1 MYRRLLPYLRP
12 HAWRMSA
19 TMASNVVAAMLDA
32 FTLALLIPFLNIL
45 FDQPPISLKAGWVSD
60 LLNAT
65 VGALLDPA
73 DKMGSLRAVIFI
85 VVATM
90 LVKNLLVWLSASLG
104 ATLQEYVTRDLRNA
118 VYRHLVKLPLG
129 YFTRMK
135 SGQILSRIINDT
147 AETRLV
153 LTHLMTHSL
162 RSIAL
167 VLSYLAFLVGIS
179 WKLTLIALFVA
190 PVLIGA
196 MQPMLR
202 KLRKGARRRGAV
214 HGEMTSVVQETVG
227 GIRLVK
233 SFGAERY
240 EEARFLAAS
249 GSYASSTIKLTRL
262 AYLAPPLTEVIG
274 TIMALFLLWIGAQE
288 VLLHRTMSG
297 ADLIAFLMFVLRLL
311 SPLKQLSQA
320 PTIAQS
326 SLASA
331 ERLFDVLDAPAETE
345 LDEGHATTA
354 KFEREVAFERVSF
367 AYDGEAV
374 LQNVSFAA
382 PKGSVVA
389 LVGPS
394 GAGKTT
400 MVDLIPRFY
409 QPDRGRIT
417 IDGVDTREIRLDALR
432 SLMGIVG
439 QDTVLFNDTVRSNI
453 AYGAPGQFPDERI
466 EEAAKAA
473 NAHDF
478 ISELPEGYETLLG
491 ERGTR
496 LSGGQRQR
504 IAIARALL
512 HDPPILILDEA
523 TSALDTE
530 SERLVQEAIERLLAG
545 RTVFVIAHRLS
556 TIVHADI
563 ILVLDRG
570 VVVERGTHTELMAKK
585 GIYNRLYSL
594 QFRDPEVVG
603 AGVEVVV

>member
-1 MYRRLLPYLRP
+1 VYRRLLPYLRP
-12 HAWRMSA
+12 HAWRMGA
-19 TMASNVVAAMLDA
+19 TMFCNIAAALLDA
-32 FTLALLIPFLNIL
+32 FSLALLIPFLNIL
-45 FDQPPISLKAGWVSD
+45 FDQPPLSLKAGWVSD

-73 DKMGSLRAVIFI
+73 DKMGSLRQVILL
-85 VVATM
+85 VVGAM
-90 LVKNLLVWLSASLG
+90 LVKNMLVWVSASLG
-104 ATLQEYVTRDLRNA
+104 ASLQEYVTRDLRNA
-118 VYRHLVKLPLG
+118 LYRHLVKLPLG

-135 SGQILSRIINDT
+135 SGQILSRVINDT

-162 RSIAL
+162 QSIAMI
-167 VLSYLAFLVGIS
+167 VAYVAFLVGIS

-202 KLRKGARRRGAV
+202 KLRKGARRRGNV

-233 SFGAERY
+233 SFGAEGY
-240 EEARFLAAS
+240 EEGRFYEAS
-249 GSYASSTIKLTRL
+249 GKYAASTIKLTRL
-262 AYLAPPLTEVIG
+262 AYLAPPLAEVVG

-297 ADLIAFLMFVLRLL
+297 ADLIAFLMYVLRLL
-311 SPLKQLSQA
+311 HPLKQLSQA

-331 ERLFDVLDAPAETE
+331 ERLFDVLDAPAETQ
-345 LDEGHATTA
+345 LDKGTVTSAR
-354 KFEREVAFERVSF
+354 FEREVAFEGVSF
-367 AYDGEAV
+367 AYDGDPV
-374 LQNVSFAA
+374 LQNVSLTA

-417 IDGVDTREIRLDALR
+417 IDGVDTREIQLDALR

-453 AYGAPGQFPDERI
+453 AYGAPGRFADERI
-466 EEAAKAA
+466 EEAARAA
-473 NAHDF
+473 NAHEF
-478 ISELPEGYETLLG
+478 IQELPEGYDTLLG

-530 SERLVQEAIERLLAG
+530 SERLVQEAIERLLEG

-563 ILVLDRG
+563 ILVMDRG
-570 VVVERGTHTELMAKK
+570 VVVERGTHTELMEKK
-585 GIYNRLYSL
+585 GVYNRLYSL
-594 QFRDPEVVG
+594 QFREPDALPAGIG
-603 AGVEVVV
+603 ADA

>member
-1 MYRRLLPYLRP
+1 MG
-12 HAWRMSA
+12 A
-19 TMASNVVAAMLDA
+19 TMVCNIAAALLDA
-32 FTLALLIPFLNIL
+32 FSLALLIPFLNIL

-65 VGALLDPA
+65 VGALLDPT
-73 DKMGSLRAVIFI
+73 DKMGSLRHVILL
-85 VVATM
+85 VVAAM
-90 LVKNLLVWLSASLG
+90 LVKNLLVWVSASLG
-104 ATLQEYVTRDLRNA
+104 ASLQEYVTRDLRNA
-118 VYRHLVKLPLG
+118 LYRHLVKLPLG

-135 SGQILSRIINDT
+135 SGQILSRVINDT
-147 AETRLV
+147 AETRLI
-153 LTHLMTHSL
+153 LTHLMTNSL
-162 RSIAL
+162 QSIAM
-167 VLSYLAFLVGIS
+167 VLSYVAFLVGIS
-179 WKLTLIALFVA
+179 WKLTLIALLVA
-190 PVLIGA
+190 PILIGA

-202 KLRKGARRRGAV
+202 KLRKGARRRGNV

-233 SFGAERY
+233 SFGAEGY
-240 EEARFLAAS
+240 EEGRFYEAS
-249 GSYASSTIKLTRL
+249 GKYAASTIKLTRL
-262 AYLAPPLTEVIG
+262 ASLAPPLAEVVG
-274 TIMALFLLWIGAQE
+274 TIMALFLLWIGAKE

-311 SPLKQLSQA
+311 HPLKQLSQA

-331 ERLFDVLDAPAETE
+331 ERLFDVLDAPAETQ
-345 LDEGHATTA
+345 LDKGTVTTA
-354 KFEREVAFERVSF
+354 KFERDVAFEGVSF
-367 AYDGEAV
+367 AYDGEPV

-400 MVDLIPRFY
+400 LVDLIPRFY

-439 QDTVLFNDTVRSNI
+439 QDTVLFNDTVRSNV
-453 AYGAPGQFPDERI
+453 AYGAPGQFPAERI

-478 ISELPEGYETLLG
+478 ITELPEGYDTLLG

-585 GIYNRLYSL
+585 GVYNRLYSL
-594 QFRDPEVVG
+594 QFRDPDVVG
-603 AGVEVVV
+603 AGVEAGV

>member
-1 MYRRLLPYLRP
+1 LYRRLLPFLRP
-12 HAWRMSA
+12 HAWRMGA
-19 TMASNVVAAMLDA
+19 TMVCNVAAAVLDA

-73 DKMGSLRAVIFI
+73 DKMGSLRGVILI
-85 VVATM
+85 VVATI
-90 LVKNLLVWLSASLG
+90 LLKNLLVWLSSSLG
-104 ATLQEYVTRDLRNA
+104 AQLQEYVTRDLRNA
-118 VYRHLVKLPLG
+118 AYRHLVKLPLG

-135 SGQILSRIINDT
+135 SGQILSRILNDT
-147 AETRLV
+147 AETRLILTQV
-153 LTHLMTHSL
+153 LTHSL
-162 RSIAL
+162 RNVAL
-167 VLSYLAFLVGIS
+167 VISYLAFLVGIS
-179 WKLTLIALFVA
+179 WKMTLIALVA
-190 PVLIGA
+190 VPILIGA

-233 SFGAERY
+233 SFGAEAY
-240 EEARFLAAS
+240 EEGRFLEAS
-249 GSYASSTIKLTRL
+249 GSYANSTIKLTRL

-311 SPLKQLSQA
+311 SPLKQLSQV
-320 PTIAQS
+320 PTTAQQ

-331 ERLFDVLDAPAETE
+331 ERLFDVLDAPAETQ
-345 LDEGHATTA
+345 LDRGAVTA
-354 KFEREVAFERVSF
+354 AAFEREVAFENVSF
-367 AYDGEAV
+367 AYDGEPV
-374 LQNVSFAA
+374 LQNVSFTA

-400 MVDLIPRFY
+400 LVDLIPRFY
-409 QPDRGRIT
+409 QPDRGRIS
-417 IDGVDTREIRLDALR
+417 IDGLDTREIRLDALR

-453 AYGAPGQFPDERI
+453 AYGAPGRFSAERI
-466 EEAAKAA
+466 EEAATAA
-473 NAHDF
+473 NAHEF
-478 ISELPEGYETLLG
+478 ISELPDGYDTLLG

-530 SERLVQEAIERLLAG
+530 SERLVQEAIERLLEG

-563 ILVLDRG
+563 ILVMDRG

-585 GIYNRLYSL
+585 GVYNRLYSL
-594 QFRDPEVVG
+594 QFHDPQPVG
-603 AGVEVVV
+603 AGAAV

>member
-1 MYRRLLPYLRP
+1 MYRRLLPFLRP
-12 HAWRMSA
+12 HAWRMGA
-19 TMASNVVAAMLDA
+19 TMVCNVAAAVLDA

-73 DKMGSLRAVIFI
+73 DKMGSLRGVILI
-85 VVATM
+85 VVATI
-90 LVKNLLVWLSASLG
+90 LVKNLLVWLSSSLG
-104 ATLQEYVTRDLRNA
+104 AQLQEYVTRDLRNA
-118 VYRHLVKLPLG
+118 AYRHLVKLPLG

-135 SGQILSRIINDT
+135 SGQILSRILNDT
-147 AETRLV
+147 AETRLILTQV
-153 LTHLMTHSL
+153 LTHSL
-162 RSIAL
+162 RNVAL
-167 VLSYLAFLVGIS
+167 VVSYLAFLIGIS
-179 WKLTLIALFVA
+179 WKMTLIALVA
-190 PVLIGA
+190 VPVLIGA

-233 SFGAERY
+233 SFGAEAY
-240 EEARFLAAS
+240 EEGRFLEAS
-249 GSYASSTIKLTRL
+249 GSYANSTIKLTRL

-288 VLLHRTMSG
+288 VLLYRTMSG

-311 SPLKQLSQA
+311 SPLKQLSQV
-320 PTIAQS
+320 PTTAQQ

-331 ERLFDVLDAPAETE
+331 ERLFDVLDAPAETQ
-345 LDEGHATTA
+345 LDRGAITA
-354 KFEREVAFERVSF
+354 AAFEREVAFENVSF
-367 AYDGEAV
+367 AYDGEPV
-374 LQNVSFAA
+374 LQNVSFTA

-400 MVDLIPRFY
+400 LVDLIPRFY
-409 QPDRGRIT
+409 QPDRGQIS

-453 AYGAPGQFPDERI
+453 AYGAPGRFSGERI

-473 NAHDF
+473 NAHEF
-478 ISELPEGYETLLG
+478 ISELPDGYDTLLG

-563 ILVLDRG
+563 ILVMDRG

-585 GIYNRLYSL
+585 GVYNRLYSL
-594 QFRDPEVVG
+594 QFHDPQPIGAG
-603 AGVEVVV
+603 AGV

>member
-1 MYRRLLPYLRP
+1 MTPVYRRLLPYLRP
-12 HAWRMSA
+12 HAWRMGA
-19 TMASNVVAAMLDA
+19 TMVCNIAAALLDA
-32 FTLALLIPFLNIL
+32 FSLALLIPFLNIL
-45 FDQPPISLKAGWVSD
+45 FGQPPISLKAGWVSD

-73 DKMGSLRAVIFI
+73 DKMGSLRQVILL
-85 VVATM
+85 VVAAM
-90 LVKNLLVWLSASLG
+90 LLKNLLVWVSASLG
-104 ATLQEYVTRDLRNA
+104 ASLQEYVTRDLRNA

-135 SGQILSRIINDT
+135 SGQILSRVINDT

-162 RSIAL
+162 QSIAMIAAY
-167 VLSYLAFLVGIS
+167 VAFLIGIS

-190 PVLIGA
+190 PILIGA

-202 KLRKGARRRGAV
+202 KLRKGARRRGNV

-240 EEARFLAAS
+240 EEGRFYDAS
-249 GSYASSTIKLTRL
+249 GKYAASTIKLTRL
-262 AYLAPPLTEVIG
+262 AYLAPPLAEVVG
-274 TIMALFLLWIGAQE
+274 TIMALFLLWIGAKE

-297 ADLIAFLMFVLRLL
+297 ADLIAFLMYVLRLL
-311 SPLKQLSQA
+311 HPLKQLSQA

-331 ERLFDVLDAPAETE
+331 ERLFDVLDAPAETQ
-345 LDEGHATTA
+345 LDKGQVTTA
-354 KFEREVAFERVSF
+354 RFERDVAFDGVSF
-367 AYDGEAV
+367 AYDGEPV
-374 LQNVSFAA
+374 LQNVSFTA

-400 MVDLIPRFY
+400 LVDLIPRFY
-409 QPDRGRIT
+409 QPDRGRIA

-453 AYGAPGQFPDERI
+453 AYGAPGKFSSDRI
-466 EEAAKAA
+466 EEAARAA
-473 NAHDF
+473 NAHEF
-478 ISELPEGYETLLG
+478 ITELPEGYETLLG

-530 SERLVQEAIERLLAG
+530 SERLVQEAIERLLEG

-585 GIYNRLYSL
+585 GVYNRLYSL
-594 QFRDPEVVG
+594 QFRDPEVHADVG
-603 AGVEVVV
+603 V

>member
-1 MYRRLLPYLRP
+1 MVC
-12 HAWRMSA
+12 
-19 TMASNVVAAMLDA
+19 NVAAALLDA
-32 FTLALLIPFLNIL
+32 FSLALLIPFLNIL
-45 FDQPPISLKAGWVSD
+45 FDQPPIPLRAGWVGD
-60 LLNAT
+60 LLNST
-65 VGALLDPA
+65 VGLLLDPS
-73 DKMGSLRAVIFI
+73 DKMGSLRHVILL

-90 LVKNLLVWLSASLG
+90 LVKNLLVWVSASLG

-118 VYRHLVKLPLG
+118 VYRHLVQLPLG

-135 SGQILSRIINDT
+135 SGQILSRVINDT

-162 RSIAL
+162 QSVAML
-167 VLSYLAFLVGIS
+167 LSYVAFLVGIS

-190 PVLIGA
+190 PILIGA

-202 KLRKGARRRGAV
+202 KLRKGARRRGNV

-233 SFGAERY
+233 SFSAEQY
-240 EEARFLAAS
+240 EEGRFYEAS
-249 GSYASSTIKLTRL
+249 GSYAASTIRLTRL
-262 AYLAPPLTEVIG
+262 AYLAPPLAEVVG

-331 ERLFDVLDAPAETE
+331 ERLFDVLDAPAETH
-345 LDEGHATTA
+345 LDEGTVTSAE
-354 KFEREVAFERVSF
+354 FEREVAFEGVSF
-367 AYDGEAV
+367 AYDGEPV

-382 PKGSVVA
+382 QKGSVVA

-394 GAGKTT
+394 GAGKPTL
-400 MVDLIPRFY
+400 VDLIPRFY

-453 AYGAPGQFPDERI
+453 AYGAPGKFSAERI
-466 EEAAKAA
+466 EESAKAA

-478 ISELPEGYETLLG
+478 IAELPEGYETLLG

-530 SERLVQEAIERLLAG
+530 SERLVQEAIERLLEG

-563 ILVLDRG
+563 ILVMDRG
-570 VVVERGTHTELMAKK
+570 LVVERGTHTELMAKK
-585 GIYNRLYSL
+585 GVYNRLYSL
-594 QFRDPEVVG
+594 QFRDPETIG
-603 AGVEVVV
+603 AGVGAEA